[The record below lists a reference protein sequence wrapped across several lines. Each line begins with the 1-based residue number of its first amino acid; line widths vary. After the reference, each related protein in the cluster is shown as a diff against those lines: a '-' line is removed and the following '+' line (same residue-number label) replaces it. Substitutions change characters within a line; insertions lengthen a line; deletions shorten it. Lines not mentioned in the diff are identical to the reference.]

1 MKHTISW
8 LRAAIG
14 PAALIPL
21 AVACSHR
28 QAEAPS
34 VGITPENQTGMS
46 AQTGSQQGQSGQ
58 QGTSGMTGGQGQIG
72 QPGQYAQQ
80 GQGAGQGAGQGNF
93 GEQGSQYGS
102 QGFGAGLGE
111 QQQGESAT
119 SEKVACDALAN
130 SAKMRVEDVQGGV
143 SIVVTPK
150 AGQEFSTVR
159 DDARRLEN
167 TFHGAHSAQ
176 QGDTCGIA
184 ELARLPSVTAQ
195 VIEGNN
201 NMRIQLTTTDDK
213 EVKDLRRIARD
224 EVNNLIKGVKSGG
237 QKQQ

>member
-1 MKHTISW
+1 
-8 LRAAIG
+8 
-14 PAALIPL
+14 
-21 AVACSHR
+21 
-28 QAEAPS
+28 
-34 VGITPENQTGMS
+34 
-46 AQTGSQQGQSGQ
+46 
-58 QGTSGMTGGQGQIG
+58 
-72 QPGQYAQQ
+72 
-80 GQGAGQGAGQGNF
+80 
-93 GEQGSQYGS
+93 
-102 QGFGAGLGE
+102 
-111 QQQGESAT
+111 
-119 SEKVACDALAN
+119 
-130 SAKMRVEDVQGGV
+130 MRVEDVQGGV